1 MTFSRTTGRT
11 SHMAANPCTLYPASS
26 QAKQISREC
35 VCWCGKGTLFSAEAR
50 TALKVL
56 FPEARCRGRT
66 SFVKASCLIFETSR
80 HWLSLSR
87 LRWNEEKRTAWLFSG
102 ASPSGLR
109 QVGPIRSHHTGFYV
123 VGEIDSKDFVS
134 QIPNILAVFDGKQD
148 LNSSIEIARHEI
160 STPSINLFLIIVPE
174 VVYAAVLQ
182 ESAHHTYDA
191 NVLADTGYIR
201 AQTADAPHQEV
212 HFHSRLGS
220 TIEKPDHL
228 AVNQRVHF
236 EDKVAPAMPTVTC
249 NFAFN

>member
-56 FPEARCRGRT
+56 FPEARCRGANIFREG
-66 SFVKASCLIFETSR
+66 FMPHLRDIASL
-80 HWLSLSR
+80 
-87 LRWNEEKRTAWLFSG
+87 
-102 ASPSGLR
+102 
-109 QVGPIRSHHTGFYV
+109 V
-123 VGEIDSKDFVS
+123 DFVS

>member
-11 SHMAANPCTLYPASS
+11 SHMEANPCTLYPASS
-26 QAKQISREC
+26 QAKQIFREGFMPHLRDIASL
-35 VCWCGKGTLFSAEAR
+35 V
-50 TALKVL
+50 V
-56 FPEARCRGRT
+56 
-66 SFVKASCLIFETSR
+66 FVSIAMERRQEDCLAVQRS
-80 HWLSLSR
+80 LSLR
-87 LRWNEEKRTAWLFSG
+87 
-102 ASPSGLR
+102 PSAN
-109 QVGPIRSHHTGFYV
+109 VGPIRSHHTGFYV